1 MSNRPATDFAKGRG
15 DPCSHGKW
23 VSHEACPPRRGT
35 KPQSKRERGM
45 DNPVAQPSLCGGIP
59 GEHGQAGGTR
69 YEYDNQGRDNAVISS
84 FENNPITSSNQI
96 NPVTA

>member
-1 MSNRPATDFAKGRG
+1 
-15 DPCSHGKW
+15 
-23 VSHEACPPRRGT
+23 
-35 KPQSKRERGM
+35 M